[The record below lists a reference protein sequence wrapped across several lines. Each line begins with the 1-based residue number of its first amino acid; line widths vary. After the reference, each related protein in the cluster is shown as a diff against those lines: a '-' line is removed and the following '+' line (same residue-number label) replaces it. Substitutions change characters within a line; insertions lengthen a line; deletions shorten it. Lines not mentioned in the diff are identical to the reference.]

1 MQKDEL
7 CPIVKLMFYS
17 SSIVPPSGEQ
27 TYSECCRI
35 HWAGDFIDIPAPHYH
50 VLSNITVSKDKV
62 VNLN

>member
-1 MQKDEL
+1 
-7 CPIVKLMFYS
+7 MFYS

-50 VLSNITVSKDKV
+50 LLSIITVSKDEV
-62 VNLN
+62 VNVI